1 MSIFCQQCGTNLMP
15 ESAFCNR
22 CGAKA
27 PNKSGKSGSGQ
38 SVVAPRR
45 AGRPAPPRPARRA
58 PVTPAPD
65 EAYDEDYGEEYQED
79 YPDRGDENYRQDPPG
94 KDDVIF
100 SISPTFYEVMPSY
113 VLAVVLSLIVTVGVA
128 YAQGP
133 LFVSLIAAAIFF
145 IRPIFRHWR
154 LKHTVYTLTGAK
166 LEIRT
171 GILSKDARSIPLR
184 HIDNVEVSETLRERL
199 MGIGDVL
206 IDSPALDS
214 KMVLENINNPR
225 KYADLIME
233 QLQYFN

>member
-1 MSIFCQQCGTNLMP
+1 MSISCQQCGNKIAP
-15 ESAFCNR
+15 ESLFCNR
-22 CGAKA
+22 CGAKTS
-27 PNKSGKSGSGQ
+27 NKSGARQ
-38 SVVAPRR
+38 SDVGLRR
-45 AGRPAPPRPARRA
+45 SGRPAPPRPARRA
-58 PVTPAPD
+58 PVAPAPD
-65 EAYDEDYGEEYQED
+65 EEYDEEYGEEYEED

-113 VLAVVLSLIVTVGVA
+113 LLAAALSLIVTAGVA

-133 LFVSLIAAAIFF
+133 LLASLVAAAIFF

-171 GILSKDARSIPLR
+171 GIFSKDAISIPLR
-184 HIDNVEVSETLRERL
+184 HVDNVEVSETLKERL
-199 MGIGDVL
+199 IGIGDVL
-206 IDSPALDS
+206 IDSPALDN
-214 KMVLENINNPR
+214 KMVLENIRDPR

-233 QLQYFN
+233 QMQYFN